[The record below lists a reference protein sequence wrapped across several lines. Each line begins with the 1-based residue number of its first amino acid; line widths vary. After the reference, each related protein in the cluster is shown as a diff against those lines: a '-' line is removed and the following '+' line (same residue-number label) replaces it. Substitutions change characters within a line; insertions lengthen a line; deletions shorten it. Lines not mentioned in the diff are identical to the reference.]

1 MSILPGGL
9 DFLCI
14 AFLSTVRYIRGI
26 RTVPERSSYTNS
38 RCSADAQNIQL
49 GLIQTHVPQCQPGKY
64 AGKNDEDRY
73 ERSEDDLLGLGE
85 FPSFDVCVVAMADVA
100 MEASATGKM
109 VVTKGGR
116 WIGRRCC

>member
-1 MSILPGGL
+1 MAILPDGL

-14 AFLSTVRYIRGI
+14 AFLFTVGYVRGV
-26 RTVPERSSYTNS
+26 RRAPESSLDVNS

-64 AGKNDEDRY
+64 TRKNDEDRY
-73 ERSEDDLLGLGE
+73 ERSEDDLLGLRE
-85 FPSFDVCVVAMADVA
+85 FPSFGICVVAMADAA